1 MMELVTGGSGSG
13 KSAYAEKIICEKH
26 RQLCGT
32 AEKPPLYYIAD
43 MVPYGRETEKK
54 IEAHRKMRA
63 GKGFATIEWYVDLPG
78 RILGPDSPDLK
89 GSYVLLEC
97 ISNLTANEMYEPGG
111 AENTGKDTVK
121 CIIRGVQMLKERCAH
136 LVVVTNDVFR
146 ESVPDS
152 EEMTAY
158 KDNLGTI
165 SRALA
170 KMADRVTEVVFGVP
184 VCIKEVSD
192 TASGTWDW
200 RKGIDAQKDG
210 SEEKGRR
217 SMKFITGGA
226 YQGKLNYAK
235 ETFQIPDGWMDGA
248 FCTLEDLAQCRG
260 VYDFHLL
267 IRRLLEEGQEADR
280 LVLEAAE
287 KNPEIR
293 SAYQRALQ
301 KNAKLALPLIRLHRK
316 FKIAGERPRFTPD
329 WRSMMPPWR
338 PQLNAQEARKL
349 AMEQQHI
356 WHSEKSP
363 DIVSV

>member
-200 RKGIDAQKDG
+200 IKGIDAQKDG

-226 YQGKLNYAK
+226 YQGKLEYAK
-235 ETFQIPDGWMDGA
+235 KMYPDADWADGA
-248 FCTLEDLAQCRG
+248 GCSLQELLSCGAVDH
-260 VYDFHLL
+260 FHLFVRRWLQAGKTPQELTGEILDKNRDL
-267 IRRLLEEGQEADR
+267 IIVCDEIGCGLVPTDAFEREYRESVGRICTELVKYADEVYRVTCGAGVRLC
-280 LVLEAAE
+280 
-287 KNPEIR
+287 
-293 SAYQRALQ
+293 
-301 KNAKLALPLIRLHRK
+301 
-316 FKIAGERPRFTPD
+316 
-329 WRSMMPPWR
+329 
-338 PQLNAQEARKL
+338 
-349 AMEQQHI
+349 
-356 WHSEKSP
+356 
-363 DIVSV
+363 

>member
-13 KSAYAEKIICEKH
+13 KSAYAEKMICEKH

-63 GKGFATIEWYVDLPG
+63 GKGFTTIEWYVDLPG
-78 RILGPDSPDLK
+78 RISAPDSPDLK
-89 GSYVLLEC
+89 GSCVLLEC

-165 SRALA
+165 NRALA
-170 KMADRVTEVVFGVP
+170 EMADRVTEVVFGVP
-184 VCIKEVSD
+184 VCIKAVSD
-192 TASGTWDW
+192 TASGI
-200 RKGIDAQKDG
+200 REQMKGIDAQEDG
-210 SEEKGRR
+210 SEEKGRHG
-217 SMKFITGGA
+217 MKFITGGA
-226 YQGKLNYAK
+226 YQGKLEYAK
-235 ETFQIPDGWMDGA
+235 KLYPDAEWADGTGCSLQELLSCGA
-248 FCTLEDLAQCRG
+248 VDH
-260 VYDFHLL
+260 FHLFVRRWLQAGKTPQELTGEILDKNRDL
-267 IRRLLEEGQEADR
+267 IIVCDEIGCGLVPTDAFEREYRESVGRICTELVKYADEVYRVTCGAGVRLC
-280 LVLEAAE
+280 
-287 KNPEIR
+287 
-293 SAYQRALQ
+293 
-301 KNAKLALPLIRLHRK
+301 
-316 FKIAGERPRFTPD
+316 
-329 WRSMMPPWR
+329 
-338 PQLNAQEARKL
+338 
-349 AMEQQHI
+349 
-356 WHSEKSP
+356 
-363 DIVSV
+363 